1 MFNKQLN
8 IGIIGLGTV
17 GSGVVETL
25 EKKNNSFKRK
35 YNLEINILG
44 ISAKS
49 KNKKRAFNVKKYKWY
64 NNPLD
69 IIDIKDFRPNM
80 VVLFF
85 YPRDNTSGCTREAK
99 DFTENIKLFNNLNI
113 NVFGISKDSITSH
126 EKFIKKQS
134 LTIPLLSDE
143 AGSVCEDFGVW
154 KEKSMYGKIYMGIER
169 STFIIDG
176 SGSVTHEWRKVK
188 VANHV
193 TEVLET
199 VKKL

>member
-1 MFNKQLN
+1 MATTPYPAPDVILPN
-8 IGIIGLGTV
+8 
-17 GSGVVETL
+17 ET
-25 EKKNNSFKRK
+25 
-35 YNLEINILG
+35 G
-44 ISAKS
+44 
-49 KNKKRAFNVKKYKWY
+49 
-64 NNPLD
+64 D
-69 IIDIKDFRPNM
+69 IVDIKDFRPNM

-99 DFTENIKLFNNLNI
+99 DFSENIELFNNLNI

-126 EKFIKKQS
+126 EKFIKKQN

-193 TEVLET
+193 AEVLET

>member
-1 MFNKQLN
+1 MATTPYPAPDVILPN
-8 IGIIGLGTV
+8 
-17 GSGVVETL
+17 ET
-25 EKKNNSFKRK
+25 
-35 YNLEINILG
+35 G
-44 ISAKS
+44 
-49 KNKKRAFNVKKYKWY
+49 
-64 NNPLD
+64 D

-99 DFTENIKLFNNLNI
+99 DFTENIELFNNLNV

-126 EKFIKKQS
+126 EKFIKKQN

-193 TEVLET
+193 AEVLET

>member
-1 MFNKQLN
+1 MATTPYPAPDVILPN
-8 IGIIGLGTV
+8 
-17 GSGVVETL
+17 ET
-25 EKKNNSFKRK
+25 
-35 YNLEINILG
+35 G
-44 ISAKS
+44 A
-49 KNKKRAFNVKKYKWY
+49 
-64 NNPLD
+64 

-99 DFTENIKLFNNLNI
+99 DFTENIELFNNLNI
-113 NVFGISKDSITSH
+113 KVFGISKDSITSH
-126 EKFIKKQS
+126 EKFIKKQN

>member
-1 MFNKQLN
+1 MATTPYPAPDVILPN
-8 IGIIGLGTV
+8 
-17 GSGVVETL
+17 ET
-25 EKKNNSFKRK
+25 
-35 YNLEINILG
+35 G
-44 ISAKS
+44 
-49 KNKKRAFNVKKYKWY
+49 
-64 NNPLD
+64 D
-69 IIDIKDFRPNM
+69 IIDIKEFRPNM

-99 DFTENIKLFNNLNI
+99 DFTENIELFNKLNI

-126 EKFIKKQS
+126 EKFIKKQN

-193 TEVLET
+193 AEVLET

>member
-1 MFNKQLN
+1 MANTPYPAPDVILPN
-8 IGIIGLGTV
+8 E
-17 GSGVVETL
+17 SG
-25 EKKNNSFKRK
+25 
-35 YNLEINILG
+35 
-44 ISAKS
+44 
-49 KNKKRAFNVKKYKWY
+49 
-64 NNPLD
+64 D

-99 DFTENIKLFNNLNI
+99 DFTENTELFNNLNI

-126 EKFIKKQS
+126 EKFIKKQN

-193 TEVLET
+193 AEVLET

>member
-1 MFNKQLN
+1 MAITPYPAPDVILPN
-8 IGIIGLGTV
+8 
-17 GSGVVETL
+17 ET
-25 EKKNNSFKRK
+25 
-35 YNLEINILG
+35 G
-44 ISAKS
+44 
-49 KNKKRAFNVKKYKWY
+49 
-64 NNPLD
+64 D

-99 DFTENIKLFNNLNI
+99 DFTENIELFNNLNI
-113 NVFGISKDSITSH
+113 KVFGISKDSITSH
-126 EKFIKKQS
+126 EKFVKKQN
-134 LTIPLLSDE
+134 LTVPLLSDE
-143 AGSVCEDFGVW
+143 TGSVCEDFGVW

>member
-1 MFNKQLN
+1 MAITPYPAPDVILPN
-8 IGIIGLGTV
+8 
-17 GSGVVETL
+17 ET
-25 EKKNNSFKRK
+25 
-35 YNLEINILG
+35 G
-44 ISAKS
+44 
-49 KNKKRAFNVKKYKWY
+49 
-64 NNPLD
+64 D

-99 DFTENIKLFNNLNI
+99 DFTENTELFNNLNI

-126 EKFIKKQS
+126 EKFRKKQN

-193 TEVLET
+193 AEVLET

>member
-1 MFNKQLN
+1 MAFTPYPAPEVILPN
-8 IGIIGLGTV
+8 
-17 GSGVVETL
+17 ET
-25 EKKNNSFKRK
+25 
-35 YNLEINILG
+35 G
-44 ISAKS
+44 
-49 KNKKRAFNVKKYKWY
+49 
-64 NNPLD
+64 D
-69 IIDIKDFRPNM
+69 IVDIKDFRPNM

-99 DFTENIKLFNNLNI
+99 DFTENIEFFNDLNI

-126 EKFIKKQS
+126 EKFIKKQN
-134 LTIPLLSDE
+134 LKMPLLSDE

-193 TEVLET
+193 EEVLEAI
-199 VKKL
+199 KKL

>member
-1 MFNKQLN
+1 MAITPYPAPDVILPN
-8 IGIIGLGTV
+8 
-17 GSGVVETL
+17 ET
-25 EKKNNSFKRK
+25 
-35 YNLEINILG
+35 G
-44 ISAKS
+44 
-49 KNKKRAFNVKKYKWY
+49 
-64 NNPLD
+64 D

-99 DFTENIKLFNNLNI
+99 DFTENTELFNNLNI
-113 NVFGISKDSITSH
+113 NVFGISKDSIPSH
-126 EKFIKKQS
+126 EKFIKKQN

-193 TEVLET
+193 AEVLET

>member
-1 MFNKQLN
+1 MATTPYPAPDVILPN
-8 IGIIGLGTV
+8 
-17 GSGVVETL
+17 ET
-25 EKKNNSFKRK
+25 
-35 YNLEINILG
+35 G
-44 ISAKS
+44 
-49 KNKKRAFNVKKYKWY
+49 
-64 NNPLD
+64 D

-99 DFTENIKLFNNLNI
+99 DFTENTELFNNLNI

-126 EKFIKKQS
+126 EKFIKKQN

-143 AGSVCEDFGVW
+143 ASSVCEDFGVW

-193 TEVLET
+193 AEVLET

>member
-1 MFNKQLN
+1 MATTPYPAPDVILPN
-8 IGIIGLGTV
+8 
-17 GSGVVETL
+17 ET
-25 EKKNNSFKRK
+25 
-35 YNLEINILG
+35 G
-44 ISAKS
+44 
-49 KNKKRAFNVKKYKWY
+49 
-64 NNPLD
+64 D

-99 DFTENIKLFNNLNI
+99 DFTENTELFNNLNI

-126 EKFIKKQS
+126 EKFIKKQN

-143 AGSVCEDFGVW
+143 AGNVCEDFGVW

-193 TEVLET
+193 AEVLET

>member
-1 MFNKQLN
+1 MATTPYPAPDVILPN
-8 IGIIGLGTV
+8 
-17 GSGVVETL
+17 ET
-25 EKKNNSFKRK
+25 
-35 YNLEINILG
+35 G
-44 ISAKS
+44 
-49 KNKKRAFNVKKYKWY
+49 
-64 NNPLD
+64 D

-99 DFTENIKLFNNLNI
+99 DFNENIELFNNLNI

-126 EKFIKKQS
+126 EKFIKKQN

-193 TEVLET
+193 AEVLET

>member
-1 MFNKQLN
+1 MAITPYPAPDVILPN
-8 IGIIGLGTV
+8 
-17 GSGVVETL
+17 ET
-25 EKKNNSFKRK
+25 
-35 YNLEINILG
+35 G
-44 ISAKS
+44 
-49 KNKKRAFNVKKYKWY
+49 
-64 NNPLD
+64 D

-99 DFTENIKLFNNLNI
+99 DFTENIELFNNLNI
-113 NVFGISKDSITSH
+113 NVFGISKDSISSH
-126 EKFIKKQS
+126 EKFIKKQN

-188 VANHV
+188 VAKHV
-193 TEVLET
+193 AEVLEMA
-199 VKKL
+199 KKL

>member
-1 MFNKQLN
+1 MATTPYPAPDVILPN
-8 IGIIGLGTV
+8 
-17 GSGVVETL
+17 ET
-25 EKKNNSFKRK
+25 
-35 YNLEINILG
+35 G
-44 ISAKS
+44 
-49 KNKKRAFNVKKYKWY
+49 
-64 NNPLD
+64 D

-99 DFTENIKLFNNLNI
+99 DFTENTELFNNLNI

-126 EKFIKKQS
+126 EKFIKKQN

-154 KEKSMYGKIYMGIER
+154 KEKSMYGKFYMGIER

>member
-1 MFNKQLN
+1 MA
-8 IGIIGLGTV
+8 TTPYPAPD
-17 GSGVVETL
+17 VVLPNET
-25 EKKNNSFKRK
+25 
-35 YNLEINILG
+35 G
-44 ISAKS
+44 
-49 KNKKRAFNVKKYKWY
+49 
-64 NNPLD
+64 D

-99 DFTENIKLFNNLNI
+99 DFTENIELFNNLNV

-126 EKFIKKQS
+126 EKFIKKQN

-193 TEVLET
+193 SEVLET

>member
-1 MFNKQLN
+1 MATTPYPAPDVILPN
-8 IGIIGLGTV
+8 
-17 GSGVVETL
+17 ET
-25 EKKNNSFKRK
+25 
-35 YNLEINILG
+35 G
-44 ISAKS
+44 
-49 KNKKRAFNVKKYKWY
+49 
-64 NNPLD
+64 D

-99 DFTENIKLFNNLNI
+99 DFTENIELFNNLNI
-113 NVFGISKDSITSH
+113 NVFGISKDSVTSH
-126 EKFIKKQS
+126 EKFIKKQN

-143 AGSVCEDFGVW
+143 VGSVCEDFGVW

-193 TEVLET
+193 AEVLET
-199 VKKL
+199 AKKL

>member
-1 MFNKQLN
+1 MATTPYPAPDVILPN
-8 IGIIGLGTV
+8 
-17 GSGVVETL
+17 ET
-25 EKKNNSFKRK
+25 
-35 YNLEINILG
+35 G
-44 ISAKS
+44 
-49 KNKKRAFNVKKYKWY
+49 
-64 NNPLD
+64 D

-99 DFTENIKLFNNLNI
+99 DFTENIELFNNLNI
-113 NVFGISKDSITSH
+113 KVFGISKDSITSH
-126 EKFIKKQS
+126 EKFVKKQN
-134 LTIPLLSDE
+134 LTVPLLSDE

-193 TEVLET
+193 EEVLEAI
-199 VKKL
+199 KKL

>member
-1 MFNKQLN
+1 MATTPYPAPDVILPN
-8 IGIIGLGTV
+8 
-17 GSGVVETL
+17 ET
-25 EKKNNSFKRK
+25 
-35 YNLEINILG
+35 G
-44 ISAKS
+44 
-49 KNKKRAFNVKKYKWY
+49 
-64 NNPLD
+64 D

-99 DFTENIKLFNNLNI
+99 DFTENTELFNNLNI

-126 EKFIKKQS
+126 EKFIKKQN

-193 TEVLET
+193 EEVLET
-199 VKKL
+199 IKKL

>member
-1 MFNKQLN
+1 MATTPYPAPDVILPN
-8 IGIIGLGTV
+8 
-17 GSGVVETL
+17 ET
-25 EKKNNSFKRK
+25 
-35 YNLEINILG
+35 G
-44 ISAKS
+44 
-49 KNKKRAFNVKKYKWY
+49 
-64 NNPLD
+64 D

-99 DFTENIKLFNNLNI
+99 DFTENIELFNNLNI

-126 EKFIKKQS
+126 EKFVKKQN

-193 TEVLET
+193 SEVLET

>member
-1 MFNKQLN
+1 MATTPYPAPDVILPN
-8 IGIIGLGTV
+8 
-17 GSGVVETL
+17 ETG
-25 EKKNNSFKRK
+25 N
-35 YNLEINILG
+35 
-44 ISAKS
+44 
-49 KNKKRAFNVKKYKWY
+49 
-64 NNPLD
+64 

-99 DFTENIKLFNNLNI
+99 DFTENIELFNNLNV

-126 EKFIKKQS
+126 EKFIKKQN

-193 TEVLET
+193 AEVLET

>member
-1 MFNKQLN
+1 MAITPYPAPDVILPN
-8 IGIIGLGTV
+8 
-17 GSGVVETL
+17 ET
-25 EKKNNSFKRK
+25 
-35 YNLEINILG
+35 G
-44 ISAKS
+44 
-49 KNKKRAFNVKKYKWY
+49 
-64 NNPLD
+64 D

-99 DFTENIKLFNNLNI
+99 DFTENTELFNNLNI

-126 EKFIKKQS
+126 EKFIKKQN

-193 TEVLET
+193 AEVLET
-199 VKKL
+199 VKNL

>member
-1 MFNKQLN
+1 MAITPYPAPDVILPN
-8 IGIIGLGTV
+8 
-17 GSGVVETL
+17 ET
-25 EKKNNSFKRK
+25 
-35 YNLEINILG
+35 G
-44 ISAKS
+44 
-49 KNKKRAFNVKKYKWY
+49 
-64 NNPLD
+64 D

-99 DFTENIKLFNNLNI
+99 DFTENTELFNNLNI

-126 EKFIKKQS
+126 EKFIKKQN
-134 LTIPLLSDE
+134 LKMPLLSDE

-176 SGSVTHEWRKVK
+176 SGSITHEWRKVK

-193 TEVLET
+193 EEVLEAI
-199 VKKL
+199 KKL